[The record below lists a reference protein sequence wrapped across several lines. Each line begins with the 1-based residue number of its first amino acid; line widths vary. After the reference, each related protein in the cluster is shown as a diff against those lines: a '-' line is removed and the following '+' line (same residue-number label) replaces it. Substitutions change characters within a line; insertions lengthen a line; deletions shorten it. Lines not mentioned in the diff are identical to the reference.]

1 MQQFTMGFDEG
12 MKHTCM
18 VLAFIQQVKFIHK
31 PFTEFFQ
38 KECINKWIESQYG
51 IISDNIW

>member
-38 KECINKWIESQYG
+38 KECINK
-51 IISDNIW
+51 